1 MTTQKTGLAAG
12 RPSVTKQKV
21 SMVDEPVLVRI
32 NAQVTESEH
41 QKLKMHA
48 VRNKTTIS
56 ELLREFIGTLPE

>member
-1 MTTQKTGLAAG
+1 MTTKKTGLSAG
-12 RPSVTKQKV
+12 RPSAGRQKI
-21 SMVDEPVLVRI
+21 SMEDGPVLVRI
-32 NAQVTESEH
+32 NAQVSESEH